1 VPVDRDVATREAR
14 EHAGPG
20 AADLANDRVEAVIR
34 GQIELHPAGTK
45 RRLTG

>member
-1 VPVDRDVATREAR
+1 VPVERDVASREAR

-34 GQIELHPAGTK
+34 GEIGVHPAGTK